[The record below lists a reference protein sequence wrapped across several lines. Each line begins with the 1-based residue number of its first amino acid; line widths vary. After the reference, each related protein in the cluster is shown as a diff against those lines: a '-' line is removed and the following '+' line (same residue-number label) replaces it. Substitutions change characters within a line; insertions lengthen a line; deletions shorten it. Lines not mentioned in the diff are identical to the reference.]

1 MFMVRN
7 ELEQVYK
14 LSWSQIYDGGYI
26 IRTSIDDTKMKALYQ
41 AVISNEASINAS
53 AYPFESYM
61 HVGAVLVDP
70 ATGAIQALYPGPG
83 YPGYK
88 YNGVGR
94 VITARE
100 CAKIVCENNLAVY
113 SREQVGSSFKPYIL
127 ATAVKQG
134 MNVKTSTLDGF
145 DYQYIPPDS
154 LPKDYPSTSFQ
165 AMGRTG
171 GRSWS
176 PTTPRPRTAR
186 SRRSWP
192 WPNRSTPRTRTCG
205 TSWRA
210 ATANNVAQ
218 MAQRSAWTPTRPA
231 SPVPTTCRTT
241 TASPWARRR

>member
-7 ELEQVYK
+7 ELEQVYH
-14 LSWSQIYDGGYI
+14 LTWSQIYDGGYT

-41 AVISNEASINAS
+41 AIISNEASINAS

-100 CAKIVCENNLAVY
+100 CAKIDCEVNMAVY
-113 SREQVGSSFKPYIL
+113 NREQVGSSFKPYIL

-134 MNVKTSTLDGF
+134 MNVKTSTLYGF
-145 DYQYIPPDS
+145 NDVCIPLDS
-154 LPKDYPSTSFQ
+154 D
-165 AMGRTG
+165 
-171 GRSWS
+171 
-176 PTTPRPRTAR
+176 PR
-186 SRRSWP
+186 
-192 WPNRSTPRTRTCG
+192 RTRSPPSRGPTPSSALTAG
-205 TSWRA
+205 TS
-210 ATANNVAQ
+210 
-218 MAQRSAWTPTRPA
+218 
-231 SPVPTTCRTT
+231 
-241 TASPWARRR
+241 